1 MSFSKREIQQYF
13 YDSSQKNFAMMN
25 HVFDEMQKMQS
36 EIKLLK
42 SKVNFQDSVLSSL
55 VRPTLSGI
63 QKSPTNSSSELDDTD
78 GDSVDT
84 LYHAYHMEQNTLY
97 HGYDMEQPPEREK
110 LTVNDLYSD
119 SQTSPELN
127 YPQTSQYDLEEQSLT
142 MDDIFRKSQI
152 RPATQ
157 SRHFPCP
164 VPLTRQTNRVYP
176 ENGTDT
182 FSTSLFNDNRL
193 TSDDFLKNTYRPG
206 MQSNPS
212 ECMSV
217 PLARQNCYVP
227 KSSLLPPYPHA
238 PATSTTTPFNYTC
251 YNPELNWV

>member
-63 QKSPTNSSSELDDTD
+63 QKSPTNGSSELDDTD

-84 LYHAYHMEQNTLY
+84 LYHAYHMEQDTLY

-110 LTVNDLYSD
+110 LTLNDLYSD

-127 YPQTSQYDLEEQSLT
+127 YPQTSQYDLEDQSLT
-142 MDDIFRKSQI
+142 MDDFFRKSQI

-182 FSTSLFNDNRL
+182 FSTSLFNDKRL

-238 PATSTTTPFNYTC
+238 PATTPFNYTC

>member
-63 QKSPTNSSSELDDTD
+63 QKSPTNGSSELDDTD

-110 LTVNDLYSD
+110 LTLNDLYSD

-142 MDDIFRKSQI
+142 MDDFFRKSQI

-182 FSTSLFNDNRL
+182 FSASLFNDKRF

-206 MQSNPS
+206 MQSTPN

-217 PLARQNCYVP
+217 PLVRQNCYVP
-227 KSSLLPPYPHA
+227 TKSSLPPPYPHA
-238 PATSTTTPFNYTC
+238 PATTPFNYTC